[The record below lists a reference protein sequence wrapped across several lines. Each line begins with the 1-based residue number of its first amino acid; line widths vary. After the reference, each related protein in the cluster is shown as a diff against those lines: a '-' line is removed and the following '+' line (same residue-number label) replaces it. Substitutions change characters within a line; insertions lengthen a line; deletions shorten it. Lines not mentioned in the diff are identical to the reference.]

1 MHDEGDADRHPDADK
16 GEPEPYEFQIVA
28 GDRRSR

>member
-16 GEPEPYEFQIVA
+16 EEPEPYEIQVVA
-28 GDRRSR
+28 GHRRSR